1 MTLDELR
8 TGRVLLVD
16 KPLGWTS
23 FDVVNKIRYT
33 LKKAFGVKNI
43 KVGHAGTLDPLA
55 SGLLVVCAGAETK
68 KADTYQGEE
77 KEYTGSFTLGA
88 CTPSFDAETEVT
100 GGFPVEHITPES
112 IEETVRKFTGEILQ
126 RPPVYSALNVDGKRA
141 YLHARKGVEVEMEA
155 RPVTIREFE
164 ITAVEMP
171 RVDFRVVCTK
181 GTYIRSLAN
190 DFGLAL
196 STRAYWSALRR
207 TRIGHFSI
215 KDAVPVGQL
224 VEELAATAERP
235 GKDESGKNE

>member
-8 TGRVLLVD
+8 AGRVLLVD

-100 GGFPVEHITPES
+100 GGFPVAHITPES
-112 IEETVRKFTGEILQ
+112 IEEVVAAAEEPAAET
-126 RPPVYSALNVDGKRA
+126 S
-141 YLHARKGVEVEMEA
+141 EA
-155 RPVTIREFE
+155 N
-164 ITAVEMP
+164 A
-171 RVDFRVVCTK
+171 
-181 GTYIRSLAN
+181 
-190 DFGLAL
+190 
-196 STRAYWSALRR
+196 
-207 TRIGHFSI
+207 
-215 KDAVPVGQL
+215 
-224 VEELAATAERP
+224 
-235 GKDESGKNE
+235 